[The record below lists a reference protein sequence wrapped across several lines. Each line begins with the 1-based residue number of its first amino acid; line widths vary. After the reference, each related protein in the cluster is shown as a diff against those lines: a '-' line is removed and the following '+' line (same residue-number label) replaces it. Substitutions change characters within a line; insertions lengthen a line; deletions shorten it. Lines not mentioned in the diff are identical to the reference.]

1 MRFLFDICAQTTSSS
16 HAAGRFKQRKSG
28 FGKCGW
34 WWVPGCFHSRP
45 SSSLLPFD
53 NSLNSLHSTP
63 LSHFLVFLHFLFV
76 SILSHTLCFSLC
88 LSFSLFHATTSQRRT
103 KTTIRCLSE
112 SQRWIAKMLTTN
124 VKRSSRIFHS
134 RHRAAIRRAWKY
146 YTPR

>member
-1 MRFLFDICAQTTSSS
+1 MIFARRQHRHPMQLGVSSS
-16 HAAGRFKQRKSG
+16 ARVVLESAGGGGYLAVSIP
-28 FGKCGW
+28 
-34 WWVPGCFHSRP
+34 VPP
-45 SSSLLPFD
+45 PPSSLLTTH
-53 NSLNSLHSTP
+53 LTHSTP
-63 LSHFLVFLHFLFV
+63 LHSVTFLFF
-76 SILSHTLCFSLC
+76 STFFSFLLSHTLCFSLC